1 MATKDYTLSEL
12 LAEHYLS
19 IGANGRDIIVSILDD
34 LRTGAVM
41 ETVRDIGDS
50 ETDALNELTNIIVS
64 IVQGNHLDDTRSGD
78 GYWMN
83 PWGRESYG
91 VI

>member
-12 LAEHYLS
+12 LAEHYIS
-19 IGANGRDIIVSILDD
+19 IGANGHDIIVSILDD

-41 ETVRDIGDS
+41 ETVRNIGES
-50 ETDALNELTNIIVS
+50 ETAAINELTSIIVS

-78 GYWMN
+78 GW
-83 PWGRESYG
+83 
-91 VI
+91 